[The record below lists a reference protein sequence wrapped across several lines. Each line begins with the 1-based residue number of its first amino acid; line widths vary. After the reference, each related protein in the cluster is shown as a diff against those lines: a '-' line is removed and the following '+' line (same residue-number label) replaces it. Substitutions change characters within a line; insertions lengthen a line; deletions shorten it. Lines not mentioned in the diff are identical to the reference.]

1 MNIKKQHIV
10 LNLIRSG
17 RYSLNPQTG
26 DVVSHVGK
34 EVRILK
40 PIRLYTGYL
49 QYVLDIGYNEQ
60 ITVYG
65 QGFSYLATY
74 LNTYDPAFVIDHKDQ
89 DKANNKPDNL
99 RCITEQENNKDNFKG
114 SHGRKKGFR
123 RVRLPIDVKQAI
135 IELHKQGVSAVKL
148 AAKYGCTRQ
157 TIANICNV
165 K

>member
-17 RYSLNPQTG
+17 RYALNPQTG
-26 DVVSHVGK
+26 EIISLIGK
-34 EVRILK
+34 APRVLK
-40 PIRLYTGYL
+40 PIQLYTGYL
-49 QYVLDIGYNEQ
+49 QYVLDIGYNET
-60 ITVYG
+60 IAVYG

-74 LNTYDPAFVIDHKDQ
+74 LETYDPAYVIDHKDQ
-89 DKANNKPDNL
+89 DKTNNRPENL

-114 SHGRKKGFR
+114 IHGRKAGFVR
-123 RVRLPIDVKQAI
+123 KRLPIDVKQAI
-135 IELHKQGVSAVKL
+135 IAANKEGVSFVKL
-148 AAKYGCTRQ
+148 AEKYGCTRQ